1 MRPVGSPGY
10 AAPEVIAVMPQR
22 YNEKVPRVPQFGE
35 IWESEI
41 ISRIIIWTNYNGII
55 YGSYLIIYDH
65 ILNIYIY
72 IIIYNYIHKNIWSH
86 FGHFQCGIL
95 WQSLRGKMMINH
107 DKPIEDSDFHTPCH
121 HNPEQVLETRPR
133 STGHGKL
140 PLLRSTKY

>member
-72 IIIYNYIHKNIWSH
+72 NYIQLYTQKYMVAFWTLPMWH
-86 FGHFQCGIL
+86 FMAIFK
-95 WQSLRGKMMINH
+95 REND
-107 DKPIEDSDFHTPCH
+107 DKP
-121 HNPEQVLETRPR
+121 
-133 STGHGKL
+133 
-140 PLLRSTKY
+140 